1 MTTNYPIPP
10 KAPNEMYTDSQWQ
23 AIYDQGT
30 NLLVSASA
38 GSGKTAVLVRRVIE
52 KIKRQQLSVDQ
63 LLVVTFTEAAASEM
77 KERIQSALQ
86 EAINLETDQELKN
99 HFTHQLTLLPTATI
113 STLHS
118 FCSKV
123 IQRFFYLIDL
133 DPSYRMLTD
142 DTETILLKEDVWDE
156 LRETFYEENQEI
168 FYRLTENFSN
178 DRSDSGLE
186 DLVLAMYDFARAN
199 PQPFTWLDSLVDNYR
214 IEELVDSTL
223 YKDLIRPQVLTA
235 LGEIHQTYQW
245 MESASQGSDELQK
258 ITDLAK
264 NEAAI
269 TLQIQQAMT
278 EDRLDDAFKIFE
290 QLKFSTYPSPRKKEV
305 KELYG
310 DVIAECKIYRD
321 QAKKNLQE
329 IQAMYFSVSPN
340 EQVERLQEALPIVE
354 ELVRVE
360 KSFIASY
367 SDKKR
372 EKGMLDFNDL
382 EHFTLQILQTQ
393 IEGDRPAET
402 YYRQRFTEVLVD
414 EYQDINQLQ
423 ETILQELSSEK
434 PGNLFMVGDVKQSIY
449 GFRLADPTLFIQK
462 YHDFA
467 EEEGGRRIILAENFR
482 SRKEVLD
489 FTNLIFTQLMD
500 QAVGQIEY
508 DQQAELINGFTAFP
522 PKETFEPELLV
533 YQKKGEVPE
542 WIEDK
547 AMGEVFMT
555 ATKIRQLIDQGF
567 EIYDKKIKAMRPVRY
582 EDIVLLTPTRSNNLT
597 ILEVFKQLGIP
608 LAISDTQNYFQSTEL
623 RIMISLLQIIDN
635 PYQDIPLAAVLRS
648 PIVGLQ
654 EEALAQIRLALPQ
667 KEYYQAV
674 QLYSEVNT
682 DEIAK
687 KLTQFLEQLNQWRE
701 YARRE
706 SLSDLLVKI
715 YNETAYLD
723 YVLGMPAGQ
732 QRHANLLALIER
744 AKDYERSSFRGL
756 YQFIRFIEKMQEK
769 EKDLGEP
776 PTEELVDAVRVMTIH
791 GSKGLEFP
799 IVFLMDM
806 SKSFNLQDTRK
817 NYVFDE
823 RLGLGVKLLTPDD
836 RIRKETLLFQTVKQ
850 KNLNKLLS
858 EEMRKLY
865 VALTRAE
872 QKIYLVGSY
881 DDQEAALKTWSKGA
895 LNEQTVLDA
904 GLRSGQKDSYFDWV
918 GMTLF
923 RHPKMEQYQTEYS
936 INQPAR
942 IKNHPATFS
951 IDFVEPQKIAEAV
964 QSYLPEIKTLEIP
977 QGVIDIQPLKKRLL
991 FNYPYPEATKTT
1003 SYQSVSELKRLY
1015 DDPDNRETLELNE
1028 STQRQNHYRFTET
1041 ELSEPRFLRT
1051 KKELSPAEI
1060 GTATHLVM
1068 QLLSLKVRPQ
1078 KKMIEELI
1086 ADLVERKAL
1095 TLEIAEKIAID
1106 SILAFFDSEI
1116 GNYVIKNADF
1126 LYREEPFA
1134 MLMPANQLFKDYQN
1148 QDEILIHGII
1158 DGYLEFEDHIVLYD
1172 LKTDYYTEKREPQL
1186 LARYRGQL
1194 HLYKDALEKA
1204 KNKPVTNA
1212 YLIFLQGNKAID
1224 LLKSL

>member
-1 MTTNYPIPP
+1 MTTNFSIPP

-23 AIYDQGT
+23 AIYDQGA

-77 KERIQSALQ
+77 KERVQSALQ
-86 EAINLETDQELKN
+86 EAINEETDQKLKN
-99 HFTHQLTLLPTATI
+99 HFTRQLTLLPMANI

-142 DTETILLKEDVWDE
+142 DTETILLKEDVWDD

-186 DLVLAMYDFARAN
+186 DLLLSMYEFARAN
-199 PQPFTWLDSLVDNYR
+199 PEPFKWLDGLVENYR
-214 IEELVDSTL
+214 VGNLVDSDL
-223 YKDLIRPQVLTA
+223 YRELIRPQVLTNLQEA
-235 LGEIHQTYQW
+235 SQTYQW
-245 MESASQGSDELQK
+245 MLSASQGIDDLQK
-258 ITDLAK
+258 IADVAQNEQSIVQQIEKALVEDDLS
-264 NEAAI
+264 
-269 TLQIQQAMT
+269 TVYT
-278 EDRLDDAFKIFE
+278 FFE
-290 QLKFSTYPSPRKKEV
+290 NLKFPVYPSPRKKDV

-310 DVIAECKIYRD
+310 DIITECKNYRD
-321 QAKKNLQE
+321 QAKQSLTKIKE
-329 IQAMYFSVSPN
+329 MYFLVSPE

-360 KSFIASY
+360 KRFIEEY
-367 SDKKR
+367 SAKKR

-382 EHFTLQILQTQ
+382 EHFTLQILQAEIDGT
-393 IEGDRPAET
+393 RPAED
-402 YYRQRFTEVLVD
+402 YYRSRFTEVLVD

-423 ETILQELSSEK
+423 ETILRQLSNEE

-467 EEEGGRRIILAENFR
+467 NENGGRRIILAENFR

-500 QAVGQIEY
+500 QTVGQIEY
-508 DQQAELINGFTAFP
+508 DKQAELINGFTAFP
-522 PKETFEPELLV
+522 ETETFSPELLI
-533 YQKKGEVPE
+533 YQKNGETPD

-547 AMGEVFMT
+547 SMGEIFMT
-555 ATKIRQLIDQGF
+555 AVKIRELVDQGF
-567 EIYDKKIKAMRPVRY
+567 EVYDKKQKAMRSIRY

-608 LAISDTQNYFQSTEL
+608 LSINDTQNYFQSTEL
-623 RIMISLLQIIDN
+623 RVMISLLQIIDN

-654 EEALAQIRLALPQ
+654 EEELAQVRLALPQ

-674 QLYSEVNT
+674 KKYVQMNDDITVQ
-682 DEIAK
+682 
-687 KLTQFLEQLNQWRE
+687 KLTVFLSQLGDWRE

-706 SLSDLLVKI
+706 SLASLLVKI

-769 EKDLGEP
+769 DKDLGEP
-776 PTEELVDAVRVMTIH
+776 PTEEISDAVRVMTIH

-806 SKSFNLQDTRK
+806 SKSFNVQDTRR

-823 RLGLGVKLLTPDD
+823 RLGLGVKLLTPDT
-836 RIRKETLLFQTVKQ
+836 RVRKDTLLFQTVKQ

-872 QKIYLVGSY
+872 QKLFLVGSY
-881 DDQEAALKTWSKGA
+881 DDEAAAYKTWSKGS
-895 LNEQTVLDA
+895 LNENLVLDA
-904 GLRSGQKDSYFDWV
+904 GLRNGQNDSFFDWI
-918 GMTLF
+918 GLSLF
-923 RHPKMEQYQTEYS
+923 RHPLMENYQNEY
-936 INQPAR
+936 IVNQPAVL
-942 IKNHPATFS
+942 KHHPATFKLNFTDPQM
-951 IDFVEPQKIAEAV
+951 IVEKV
-964 QSYLPEIKTLEIP
+964 QGYLPEIKTLEIP
-977 QGVIDIQPLKKRLL
+977 QGTINIQPLKKSLL
-991 FNYPYPEATKTT
+991 FKYPYPEATKTT

-1015 DDPDNRETLELNE
+1015 DDPDNRLALELD
-1028 STQRQNHYRFTET
+1028 SSRAQTHYRFTESDLG
-1041 ELSEPRFLRT
+1041 EPKFLST
-1051 KKELSPAEI
+1051 KKELSAAEI

-1068 QLLSLKVRPQ
+1068 QLLPLQ
-1078 KKMIEELI
+1078 KDPKREMVEALIEEL
-1086 ADLVERKAL
+1086 VSRQTL
-1095 TLEIAEKIAID
+1095 TQEIAEKVSVD
-1106 SILAFFDSEI
+1106 SIMHFLDTNI
-1116 GNYVIKNADF
+1116 GRFVIQHADR

-1134 MLMPANQLFKDYQN
+1134 MLMPADQLFNDYQN

-1158 DGYLEFEDHIVLYD
+1158 DGYLEFDDRIILYD
-1172 LKTDYYTEKREPQL
+1172 LKTDYYTPEREQTL
-1186 LARYRGQL
+1186 INRYRGQL

-1204 KNKPVTNA
+1204 KQKPVEAA
-1212 YLIFLQGNKAID
+1212 YLIFLQGNHAVD
-1224 LLKSL
+1224 LLKTP